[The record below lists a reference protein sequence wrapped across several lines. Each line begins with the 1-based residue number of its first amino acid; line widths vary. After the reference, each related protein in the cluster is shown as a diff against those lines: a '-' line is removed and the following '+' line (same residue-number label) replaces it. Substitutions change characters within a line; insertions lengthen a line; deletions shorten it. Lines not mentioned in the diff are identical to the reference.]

1 MIEAAMFVA
10 LGFFM
15 ATLLGL
21 AILPA
26 VYRRAVRLTQEAM
39 KAVNPSTYAEVRGA
53 QDHERAQ
60 HALAL
65 RKVERALDKE
75 RENAVTFR
83 LEAGKLA
90 AELVKEKSKHEAE
103 LNSLRQEFENEDRKK
118 SKDRQRQAELQAEL
132 ETARQ
137 KLHETEQALAAAH
150 AEADV
155 LKAKSNDDSGWLP
168 AEDTMA
174 LATITGLESQISTL
188 KARLAKYEGGEIPIP
203 DLHLETGAAKLQTIV
218 KDLEAKLV
226 DAETQYISAQAE
238 VARLTVQIETVDLP
252 HDDIVERLERD
263 LKWAETEKARLTALT
278 RDRERALRRAQN
290 HIMRLRQ
297 DLNATPALAGLREE
311 LKDLGK
317 RIADRGTGTTP
328 GKSETAKKQAAGEG
342 KTPAKT
348 DRRKP
353 AAAETDQTP
362 RPGKARKTA
371 SEGDQKAQTPVSAL
385 IGRIVKSSQANA
397 ESEPEPDSADG
408 SGKESD
414 AGAKDKNRDVA

>member
-1 MIEAAMFVA
+1 MIEAAMYGA
-10 LGFFM
+10 LGFFI

-60 HALAL
+60 HALAV

-90 AELVKEKSKHEAE
+90 AELIKEKSKHEAE
-103 LNSLRQEFENEDRKK
+103 LKSLRQEFENEVTEK
-118 SKDRQRQAELQAEL
+118 SKGRQAELQAEL
-132 ETARQ
+132 ETVRQ

-155 LKAKSNDDSGWLP
+155 LKAKSTDESGWLP

-188 KARLAKYEGGEIPIP
+188 KARLAKYEGGEIPSP
-203 DLHLETGAAKLQTIV
+203 DLHLETGAAKLQKIV
-218 KDLEAKLV
+218 KDLEAQLV

-252 HDDIVERLERD
+252 RDDLVERLERD

-278 RDRERALRRAQN
+278 RDRERTLLRAQN
-290 HIMRLRQ
+290 QIMRLRQ
-297 DLNATPALAGLREE
+297 DLNATPALSGLREE
-311 LKDLGK
+311 LKELGK
-317 RIADRGTGTTP
+317 RIAERDTGPVSGKSGTADKQAPAAKNKTTGKPDSRKQPSAEADRADKP
-328 GKSETAKKQAAGEG
+328 GK
-342 KTPAKT
+342 
-348 DRRKP
+348 D
-353 AAAETDQTP
+353 
-362 RPGKARKTA
+362 RKTT
-371 SEGDQKAQTPVSAL
+371 SEGPQKAPTPVSAL
-385 IGRIVKSSQANA
+385 VSRIVKSSQANA
-397 ESEPEPDSADG
+397 ESDATPTNKTDSKKKPDTG
-408 SGKESD
+408 S
-414 AGAKDKNRDVA
+414 KDKNRDVA

>member
-1 MIEAAMFVA
+1 MIEAAMYGA
-10 LGFFM
+10 LGFFT

-65 RKVERALDKE
+65 RKVERALEKE

-90 AELVKEKSKHEAE
+90 AELIKEKSKREAE
-103 LNSLRQEFENEDRKK
+103 LKGLRQEFENEDRKK
-118 SKDRQRQAELQAEL
+118 TEGRQAELRAEL
-132 ETARQ
+132 ESIRQ

-155 LKAKSNDDSGWLP
+155 LKAKSTDDGGWLP

-188 KARLAKYEGGEIPIP
+188 KARLAKYEGGEIPSV
-203 DLHLETGAAKLQTIV
+203 DMHLETGAAKLQKIV
-218 KDLEAKLV
+218 KDLEAQLV

-252 HDDIVERLERD
+252 RDEVVERLERD

-278 RDRERALRRAQN
+278 RDRERTLLRAQN
-290 HIMRLRQ
+290 QIMRLRQ
-297 DLNATPALAGLREE
+297 DLSATPALAGLREE
-311 LKDLGK
+311 LKELGK
-317 RIADRGTGTTP
+317 RITDRDAGPVSKNSENTDKHAVAAASKTA
-328 GKSETAKKQAAGEG
+328 GKTDSRKRPETEAERTAK
-342 KTPAKT
+342 T
-348 DRRKP
+348 R
-353 AAAETDQTP
+353 
-362 RPGKARKTA
+362 KARKTT
-371 SEGDQKAQTPVSAL
+371 SESEDKGQTPVSAL
-385 IGRIVKSSQANA
+385 VSRIVKSSQANA
-397 ESEPEPDSADG
+397 DSNAAPTGTTESEKEPNTG
-408 SGKESD
+408 S
-414 AGAKDKNRDVA
+414 KDKKRDVA

>member
-1 MIEAAMFVA
+1 MIEAAMYGA
-10 LGFFM
+10 LGFFI

-53 QDHERAQ
+53 QDYERAQ
-60 HALAL
+60 HALAV
-65 RKVERALDKE
+65 RKVERALEKE

-90 AELVKEKSKHEAE
+90 AELIKEKSKHEAE
-103 LNSLRQEFENEDRKK
+103 LKGLRQEFEDKDRKETEG
-118 SKDRQRQAELQAEL
+118 RQAELEAEL
-132 ETARQ
+132 ESFRQ

-155 LKAKSNDDSGWLP
+155 LKAKSTDDGGWLP

-188 KARLAKYEGGEIPIP
+188 KARLAKYEGGEIPTP
-203 DLHLETGAAKLQTIV
+203 DLHLETGAAKLQKIV
-218 KDLEAKLV
+218 KDLEAQLV

-252 HDDIVERLERD
+252 RDDVVDRLERD

-278 RDRERALRRAQN
+278 RDRERTLLRAQN
-290 HIMRLRQ
+290 QIMHLRQ

-311 LKDLGK
+311 LKELGK
-317 RIADRGTGTTP
+317 RIVDRDAGPVSGKYGAADKQAPAAKNKAAGKPGSRKHPSAKADR
-328 GKSETAKKQAAGEG
+328 
-342 KTPAKT
+342 T
-348 DRRKP
+348 DKP
-353 AAAETDQTP
+353 A
-362 RPGKARKTA
+362 KARKTV
-371 SEGDQKAQTPVSAL
+371 SEDQQIAPTPVSAL
-385 IGRIVKSSQANA
+385 VSRIVKSSQANA
-397 ESEPEPDSADG
+397 ESDTTPTGTTETKKKP
-408 SGKESD
+408 D
-414 AGAKDKNRDVA
+414 AGSKDKNRDVA

>member
-1 MIEAAMFVA
+1 MIEAAMYGA
-10 LGFFM
+10 LGFFI

-65 RKVERALDKE
+65 RKVERALEKE

-90 AELVKEKSKHEAE
+90 AELIKEKSKHDAE
-103 LNSLRQEFENEDRKK
+103 LKSLRQEFENEDRKETEG
-118 SKDRQRQAELQAEL
+118 RQAELQAEL
-132 ETARQ
+132 DTLRQ

-155 LKAKSNDDSGWLP
+155 LRAKSTDDGGWLP

-188 KARLAKYEGGEIPIP
+188 KARLAKYEGGEIPAP
-203 DLHLETGAAKLQTIV
+203 DLHLETGAAKLQKIV
-218 KDLEAKLV
+218 KDLEAQLV

-252 HDDIVERLERD
+252 HDEVVERLERD

-278 RDRERALRRAQN
+278 RDRERTLLRAQN
-290 HIMRLRQ
+290 QIMRLRQ
-297 DLNATPALAGLREE
+297 DLSATPALAGLREE
-311 LKDLGK
+311 LKELGK
-317 RIADRGTGTTP
+317 RITDRNAGP
-328 GKSETAKKQAAGEG
+328 DSKNSETSDKQAGTAKS
-342 KTPAKT
+342 KTVAKT
-348 DRRKP
+348 DSRKRSETE
-353 AAAETDQTP
+353 AEGTAKT
-362 RPGKARKTA
+362 GKARKAA
-371 SEGDQKAQTPVSAL
+371 SKDEQAAPTPVSAL
-385 IGRIVKSSQANA
+385 VSRIVKSSQANA
-397 ESEPEPDSADG
+397 EDDATSNSATESKKEPGTG
-408 SGKESD
+408 S
-414 AGAKDKNRDVA
+414 KDKKRDVA

>member
-1 MIEAAMFVA
+1 MIEAAMYVA

-60 HALAL
+60 HALAV

-103 LNSLRQEFENEDRKK
+103 LKSLRQEFENEDRKK
-118 SKDRQRQAELQAEL
+118 SEGRQADLQAEL
-132 ETARQ
+132 ETVRQ
-137 KLHETEQALAAAH
+137 NLRETEQALAAAH

-155 LKAKSNDDSGWLP
+155 LKAKSADDSGWLP
-168 AEDTMA
+168 TEDTMA

-188 KARLAKYEGGEIPIP
+188 KARLAKYEGGEIPSP
-203 DLHLETGAAKLQTIV
+203 DVHLETGAAKLQNIV
-218 KDLEAKLV
+218 KDLEAQLV

-252 HDDIVERLERD
+252 RDDAVERLERD

-278 RDRERALRRAQN
+278 RDRERTLLRAQN
-290 HIMRLRQ
+290 QIMRLRQ
-297 DLNATPALAGLREE
+297 DLNATPALADLREE
-311 LKDLGK
+311 LKELGK
-317 RIADRGTGTTP
+317 RIADRDTGPGSKKAETAEKQADGENETEAKPNNRKPAATETDNSSKP
-328 GKSETAKKQAAGEG
+328 GKSEETAAENGQKAR
-342 KTPAKT
+342 TPA
-348 DRRKP
+348 
-353 AAAETDQTP
+353 
-362 RPGKARKTA
+362 
-371 SEGDQKAQTPVSAL
+371 SAL
-385 IGRIVKSSQANA
+385 VSRIVKASQANA
-397 ESEPEPDSADG
+397 ESKAAPNSPAS
-408 SGKESD
+408 SGKEPR
-414 AGAKDKNRDVA
+414 AGSKDKKRDVA

>member
-1 MIEAAMFVA
+1 MIEAAMYGA
-10 LGFFM
+10 LGFFI

-60 HALAL
+60 HALAV

-90 AELVKEKSKHEAE
+90 AELIKEKSKHEAE
-103 LNSLRQEFENEDRKK
+103 LKSLRQEFENEVTEK
-118 SKDRQRQAELQAEL
+118 SKGRQAQLQAEL
-132 ETARQ
+132 ETIRQ
-137 KLHETEQALAAAH
+137 KLHETEQTLAAAH

-155 LKAKSNDDSGWLP
+155 LKAKSTDESGWLP

-188 KARLAKYEGGEIPIP
+188 KARLAKYEGGEIPSADI
-203 DLHLETGAAKLQTIV
+203 HLETGAAKLQKIV
-218 KDLEAKLV
+218 KDLEAQLV

-252 HDDIVERLERD
+252 RDDVVERLERD

-278 RDRERALRRAQN
+278 RDRERTLHRAQ
-290 HIMRLRQ
+290 HQIMRLRQ
-297 DLNATPALAGLREE
+297 DLNATPALSGLREE
-311 LKDLGK
+311 LKELGK
-317 RIADRGTGTTP
+317 RIVERDAGPVSENSGTVDKQAPAAKNKTTGKPDSRKQPSAKADR
-328 GKSETAKKQAAGEG
+328 
-342 KTPAKT
+342 T
-348 DRRKP
+348 DK
-353 AAAETDQTP
+353 
-362 RPGKARKTA
+362 PGKARKTV
-371 SEGDQKAQTPVSAL
+371 SEDQQTAPTPVSAL
-385 IGRIVKSSQANA
+385 VSRIVKSSQANA
-397 ESEPEPDSADG
+397 ESDATPTSKTESKKKPDTG
-408 SGKESD
+408 S
-414 AGAKDKNRDVA
+414 KDKNRDVA

>member
-1 MIEAAMFVA
+1 MIEAAMYVA

-60 HALAL
+60 HALAV

-103 LNSLRQEFENEDRKK
+103 LKSLRQEFENEG
-118 SKDRQRQAELQAEL
+118 RQADQQAEL
-132 ETARQ
+132 ETARH
-137 KLHETEQALAAAH
+137 KLRETEQALAAAH
-150 AEADV
+150 AEAAV
-155 LKAKSNDDSGWLP
+155 LKAKSADDSGWLP

-188 KARLAKYEGGEIPIP
+188 KARLAKYEGGEIPSP
-203 DLHLETGAAKLQTIV
+203 DVHLDTGAAKLQNIV
-218 KDLEAKLV
+218 KDLEAQLV
-226 DAETQYISAQAE
+226 DSETQYISAQAE

-252 HDDIVERLERD
+252 RDDVVERLERD

-278 RDRERALRRAQN
+278 RDRERTLLRAQN
-290 HIMRLRQ
+290 QIMRLRQ
-297 DLNATPALAGLREE
+297 DLNTTPALADLREE
-311 LKDLGK
+311 LKELGK
-317 RIADRGTGTTP
+317 RIADRDTGS
-328 GKSETAKKQAAGEG
+328 GSKKAETAEKQAALESKTTAKPDNG
-342 KTPAKT
+342 KPDA
-348 DRRKP
+348 P
-353 AAAETDQTP
+353 ETNRTSK
-362 RPGKARKTA
+362 RGKARKTA
-371 SEGDQKAQTPVSAL
+371 SPQGEQKPPQTPVSAL
-385 IGRIVKSSQANA
+385 VSRIVKSSQANA
-397 ESEPEPDSADG
+397 ENEATPNSATA
-408 SGKESD
+408 SGKETGSD
-414 AGAKDKNRDVA
+414 SKNKKRDVA